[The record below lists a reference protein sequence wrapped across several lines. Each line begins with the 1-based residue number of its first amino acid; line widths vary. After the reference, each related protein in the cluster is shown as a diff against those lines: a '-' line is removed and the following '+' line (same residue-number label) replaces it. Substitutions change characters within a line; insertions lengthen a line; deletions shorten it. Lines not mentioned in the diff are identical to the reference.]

1 MRLKLIIP
9 LILISLFVANF
20 TVAQSKTYFE
30 NKADSLTKIGQEEK
44 VIPYLEKELKLA
56 PKSEPLLRLLGF
68 YHLRNNNLVVGE
80 KYYRNALLINPKCA
94 RCYLNIGRIQ
104 AIKNDGAE
112 ALSSIDK
119 AISLDSKDA
128 LLFLTRANTKAQFN
142 DKFGALADYNKAIE
156 LAPDN
161 AEYYTARGAYNAGNG
176 YHALALTDLNKAIVL
191 SPEGY
196 DAYFYRGGVYYNQNQ
211 VENALSDINKAIVLN
226 DKQAHFYNGRASIY
240 ANIGQFDKAL
250 DDYTKSIKLDPLTY
264 TGYLNRAKIYYELED
279 LDAAC
284 TDYLAAKAIVISKK
298 NYDPELLKT
307 ISESSADFCDE
318 TKPSYYYQRGI
329 AHYNLKQYDKA
340 LAQYA
345 KGLEKFPKNAMMLSF
360 KGNAYLALSD
370 YKNATANYKAS
381 LENKENLLH
390 EIEINPRFATATNAD
405 IYRYYN
411 SSLASIYSG
420 LSDCYLNA
428 GAVEEA
434 LNAINTALSL
444 AADVKGFEKETYFNR
459 RGNIYLATEK
469 YKLAWSDFNK
479 SIELKNDY
487 ALAYVNRAIARVSL
501 TDNVKKSTH
510 RVAAKI
516 ANQPASFGWIVN
528 DKSSIKKSQ
537 DALLLALA
545 DCNKAIELDKGLGF
559 AYYVRGSIKE
569 ILGHKDFCVDI
580 LTAAKMGLEIDEHM
594 LKICNQ

>member
-9 LILISLFVANF
+9 LVLISLFVANF

-30 NKADSLTKIGQEEK
+30 KKADSLTKIGQEEK
-44 VIPYLEKELKLA
+44 VIPYLERELKLA
-56 PKSEPLLRLLGF
+56 PKSESLLRLLGF

-104 AIKNDGAE
+104 AIKNKETE

-119 AISLDSKDA
+119 AISLDPKDA

-161 AEYYTARGAYNAGNG
+161 AEYYTARGAYNADNG

-191 SPEGY
+191 SPESY

-240 ANIGQFDKAL
+240 ANLGQFDKAL

-284 TDYLAAKAIVISKK
+284 TDYSAAKAIVISKK

-329 AHYNLKQYDKA
+329 AQYNLKQYDKA
-340 LAQYA
+340 LVQYA

-360 KGNAYLALSD
+360 KGNAYLALAD
-370 YKNATANYKAS
+370 YKNASANYQAS

-405 IYRYYN
+405 INRYYN

-420 LSDCYLNA
+420 LSDCYLNT
-428 GAVEEA
+428 GALEEA

-444 AADVKGFEKETYFNR
+444 APDVKDFEKETYFNR

-501 TDNVKKSTH
+501 TDNVKKSTY

-528 DKSSIKKSQ
+528 DKASIKKSQ
-537 DALLLALA
+537 DELLLALT
-545 DCNKAIELDKGLGF
+545 DCNKAIELDKSLGF

-569 ILGHKDFCVDI
+569 ILGQKDFCIDI
-580 LTAAKMGLEIDEHM
+580 LTAKKMGLEIDEHM

>member
-1 MRLKLIIP
+1 
-9 LILISLFVANF
+9 
-20 TVAQSKTYFE
+20 
-30 NKADSLTKIGQEEK
+30 
-44 VIPYLEKELKLA
+44 
-56 PKSEPLLRLLGF
+56 
-68 YHLRNNNLVVGE
+68 
-80 KYYRNALLINPKCA
+80 

-119 AISLDSKDA
+119 AISLDPKDA

-284 TDYLAAKAIVISKK
+284 TDYSAAKAIVISKK

-390 EIEINPRFATATNAD
+390 EIEINPRFATAKTAD
-405 IYRYYN
+405 INRYYN
-411 SSLASIYSG
+411 SSLASIYFG

-428 GAVEEA
+428 GAVEQA

-516 ANQPASFGWIVN
+516 SNHPASFGWIVN

-545 DCNKAIELDKGLGF
+545 DCNKAIETTMNSGLDPREQQRKVGKIIDNHLKFQTQAHDIHQQSSTSNTETLKAYESPLAQLAGLAKSAENTERMG
-559 AYYVRGSIKE
+559 
-569 ILGHKDFCVDI
+569 
-580 LTAAKMGLEIDEHM
+580 TAAKEAGRAVSNWPRIFGGKDKGE
-594 LKICNQ
+594 N

>member
-9 LILISLFVANF
+9 LVLISLFVANF

-30 NKADSLTKIGQEEK
+30 KKADSLTKIGQEEK
-44 VIPYLEKELKLA
+44 VIPYLERELKLA

-104 AIKNDGAE
+104 AIKNYGAE

-119 AISLDSKDA
+119 AISLDPKDA

-161 AEYYTARGAYNAGNG
+161 AEYYTARGAYNADNG

-191 SPEGY
+191 SPESY

-240 ANIGQFDKAL
+240 SNLGQFDKAL

-284 TDYLAAKAIVISKK
+284 TDYSAAKAIVISKK

-329 AHYNLKQYDKA
+329 AQYNLKQYDKA

-360 KGNAYLALSD
+360 KGNAYLALAD

-405 IYRYYN
+405 INRYYN

-420 LSDCYLNA
+420 LSDCYLNV
-428 GAVEEA
+428 GSLEEA

-444 AADVKGFEKETYFNR
+444 APDVKEFEKETYFNR
-459 RGNIYLATEK
+459 RGNIYLSTEK

-501 TDNVKKSTH
+501 TDNVKKSTY

-528 DKSSIKKSQ
+528 DNASLKKSQ
-537 DALLLALA
+537 NELLLALA
-545 DCNKAIELDKGLGF
+545 DCNKAIELDKSLGF

-569 ILGHKDFCVDI
+569 ILEQKDFCVDI
-580 LTAAKMGLEIDEHM
+580 LTAKKMGTEIDEHM